1 MFNLDLYEE
10 GIEVGI
16 ERGQYLLL
24 IKLLTE
30 KLGNISDKYINSLED
45 LEINQIVNIALNIFN
60 IKTVNDLDKYFI

>member
-1 MFNLDLYEE
+1 MFNLDLFEE

-30 KLGNISDKYINSLED
+30 KLGNISDKYINNLED
-45 LEINQIVNIALNIFN
+45 LEINQIVNIALNIFS
-60 IKTVNDLDKYFI
+60 IKTITDLDKYFV